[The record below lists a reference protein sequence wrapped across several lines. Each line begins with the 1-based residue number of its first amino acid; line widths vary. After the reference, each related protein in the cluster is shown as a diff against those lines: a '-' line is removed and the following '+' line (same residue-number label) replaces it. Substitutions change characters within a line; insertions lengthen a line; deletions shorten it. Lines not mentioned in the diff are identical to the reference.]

1 MDARRTNLIY
11 WKKKTNSCVITD
23 VAIPGDYRICDKKIK
38 KIEKYQNSKR
48 KRAEKALV
56 AEKDGGCTS
65 G

>member
-1 MDARRTNLIY
+1 MA
-11 WKKKTNSCVITD
+11 KSCVITD
-23 VAIPGDYRICDKKIK
+23 VAIPDDYRICDKKIK
-38 KIEKYQNSKR
+38 KSEKYQNSKR